1 MLKINRRMIEPY
13 GTPNHELKVESSF
26 TFCVRLERYSCK
38 SLRLVMPHYIGMQFH
53 QNNFMGLT
61 VKCFGEAHKDCT
73 NYSTDIKETMPF
85 FRCAKFN
92 NTCWV
97 HCLKQ
102 HQIKYKIIYFQKRCF
117 AVVKSVSARPLI
129 MKELNWWTYNFF
141 FKWWSF
147 IKIGIISAI
156 FSSDRNYSFKMVF
169 FVVSVLVCSG
179 VFLKKNWH
187 LQFCWWQHH
196 VQQHEISKRCYRE
209 SLIWTEES
217 IKMD

>member
-53 QNNFMGLT
+53 QNNFMRLT

-92 NTCWV
+92 NTC
-97 HCLKQ
+97 
-102 HQIKYKIIYFQKRCF
+102 
-117 AVVKSVSARPLI
+117 
-129 MKELNWWTYNFF
+129 
-141 FKWWSF
+141 
-147 IKIGIISAI
+147 
-156 FSSDRNYSFKMVF
+156 
-169 FVVSVLVCSG
+169 
-179 VFLKKNWH
+179 
-187 LQFCWWQHH
+187 
-196 VQQHEISKRCYRE
+196 
-209 SLIWTEES
+209 
-217 IKMD
+217 